1 MVNFCWRKDISVT
14 YHSIDTYQN
23 ESAIFL
29 VSTGS
34 LLLNLHKNQSKMKRY
49 KLNGTY
55 YYCPVDLTL
64 QIVGGRWK
72 GIVIW
77 NLRENKMRFGELKKV
92 LVTINDKMLSQVL
105 KELEMQGVVN
115 RKVYEVVP
123 PKVEYSLTEEGQKL
137 LPIMQAMNDYGQN
150 FEV

>member
-1 MVNFCWRKDISVT
+1 
-14 YHSIDTYQN
+14 
-23 ESAIFL
+23 
-29 VSTGS
+29 
-34 LLLNLHKNQSKMKRY
+34 MKRY
-49 KLNGTY
+49 KLKGVF

-77 NLRENKMRFGELKKV
+77 NLREQKMRYGELKKV

-105 KELEMQGVVN
+105 KELEEQGVVS

-123 PKVEYSLTEEGQKL
+123 PRVEYSLTKEGKKL
-137 LPIMQAMNDYGQN
+137 LPIMQAMNDYGVKY
-150 FEV
+150 EV

>member
-1 MVNFCWRKDISVT
+1 
-14 YHSIDTYQN
+14 
-23 ESAIFL
+23 
-29 VSTGS
+29 
-34 LLLNLHKNQSKMKRY
+34 MKRY

-77 NLRENKMRFGELKKV
+77 NLREEKKRFSELKRI

-105 KELEMQGVVN
+105 RELEEQGVVS
-115 RKVYEVVP
+115 RKVHEVVP
-123 PKVEYSLTEEGQKL
+123 PKVEYSLTKEGKKL
-137 LPIMQAMNDYGQN
+137 LPIMQSMNDFGQK
-150 FEV
+150 FVVE

>member
-1 MVNFCWRKDISVT
+1 
-14 YHSIDTYQN
+14 
-23 ESAIFL
+23 
-29 VSTGS
+29 
-34 LLLNLHKNQSKMKRY
+34 MKRY

-77 NLRENKMRFGELKKV
+77 NLREEKKRFSELKRI

-105 KELEMQGVVN
+105 RELEEQGVVS
-115 RKVYEVVP
+115 RKVHEVVP
-123 PKVEYSLTEEGQKL
+123 PKVEYSLTDEGKKL
-137 LPIMQAMNDYGQN
+137 LPIMQSMNDFGQK
-150 FEV
+150 FVVD

>member
-1 MVNFCWRKDISVT
+1 M
-14 YHSIDTYQN
+14 
-23 ESAIFL
+23 
-29 VSTGS
+29 
-34 LLLNLHKNQSKMKRY
+34 
-49 KLNGTY
+49 NGAF

-77 NLRENKMRFGELKKV
+77 NLRQGKMRFSELKKA

-105 KELEMQGVVN
+105 KELEEQGVVD
-115 RKVYEVVP
+115 RKVHEVLP
-123 PKVEYSLTEEGQKL
+123 PKVEYSLTKEGKKL
-137 LPIMQAMNDYGQN
+137 LPIMEAMNQYGQK

>member
-1 MVNFCWRKDISVT
+1 
-14 YHSIDTYQN
+14 
-23 ESAIFL
+23 
-29 VSTGS
+29 
-34 LLLNLHKNQSKMKRY
+34 MKRY
-49 KLNGTY
+49 KLNGTF

-77 NLRENKMRFGELKKV
+77 NLREEKKRFSELKRI

-105 KELEMQGVVN
+105 RELEEQGVVH

-123 PKVEYSLTEEGQKL
+123 PKVEYSLTKEGKKL
-137 LPIMQAMNDYGQN
+137 LPIMQAMSDYGTK
-150 FEV
+150 FEI

>member
-1 MVNFCWRKDISVT
+1 
-14 YHSIDTYQN
+14 
-23 ESAIFL
+23 
-29 VSTGS
+29 
-34 LLLNLHKNQSKMKRY
+34 MKRY
-49 KLNGTY
+49 KLNGTF

-77 NLRENKMRFGELKKV
+77 NLREDKLRFSELKKA

-105 KELEMQGVVN
+105 KELEEQGVVN
-115 RKVYEVVP
+115 RNVFEVVP
-123 PKVEYSLTEEGQKL
+123 PKVEYSLTKEGKKL
-137 LPIMQAMNDYGQN
+137 LPIMQAMNDYGQK

>member
-1 MVNFCWRKDISVT
+1 
-14 YHSIDTYQN
+14 
-23 ESAIFL
+23 
-29 VSTGS
+29 
-34 LLLNLHKNQSKMKRY
+34 MKRY

-77 NLRENKMRFGELKKV
+77 NLREEVKRFSELKRI

-105 KELEMQGVVN
+105 KELEEQGVVH

-123 PKVEYSLTEEGQKL
+123 PKVEYSLTKEGKKL
-137 LPIMQAMNDYGQN
+137 LPIMQAMSDYGGK
-150 FEV
+150 FEVK

>member
-1 MVNFCWRKDISVT
+1 
-14 YHSIDTYQN
+14 
-23 ESAIFL
+23 
-29 VSTGS
+29 
-34 LLLNLHKNQSKMKRY
+34 MKRY

-77 NLRENKMRFGELKKV
+77 NLRQTKMRFSELKKA

-105 KELEMQGVVN
+105 KELEEQGIVN
-115 RKVYEVVP
+115 RKVYEIIP
-123 PKVEYSLTEEGQKL
+123 PKVEYSLTNEGKKL
-137 LPIMQAMNDYGQN
+137 LSIMQAMNDYGQK

>member
-1 MVNFCWRKDISVT
+1 
-14 YHSIDTYQN
+14 
-23 ESAIFL
+23 
-29 VSTGS
+29 
-34 LLLNLHKNQSKMKRY
+34 MKRY

-64 QIVGGRWK
+64 QIIGGRWK

-77 NLRENKMRFGELKKV
+77 NLRDKKLRFGELKKV

-105 KELEMQGVVN
+105 KELEMQGVIS
-115 RKVYEVVP
+115 RKVFEVVP
-123 PKVEYSLTEEGQKL
+123 PKVEYNLTDEGKKL
-137 LPIMQAMNDYGQN
+137 LPIMQAMNDYGQG

>member
-1 MVNFCWRKDISVT
+1 
-14 YHSIDTYQN
+14 
-23 ESAIFL
+23 
-29 VSTGS
+29 
-34 LLLNLHKNQSKMKRY
+34 MKRY
-49 KLNGTY
+49 KLNGTF

-77 NLRENKMRFGELKKV
+77 NLRNGTLRFGELKKV

-105 KELEMQGVVN
+105 RELEEQGVVN

-123 PKVEYSLTEEGQKL
+123 PKVEYSLTDEGRKL
-137 LPIMQAMNDYGQN
+137 LPIMEAMSNYGEK
-150 FEV
+150 FEVG

>member
-1 MVNFCWRKDISVT
+1 
-14 YHSIDTYQN
+14 
-23 ESAIFL
+23 
-29 VSTGS
+29 
-34 LLLNLHKNQSKMKRY
+34 MKRY

-77 NLRENKMRFGELKKV
+77 NLREEKKRFSELKRI

-105 KELEMQGVVN
+105 RELEEQGVVS

-123 PKVEYSLTEEGQKL
+123 PKVEYSLTDEGKKL
-137 LPIMQAMNDYGQN
+137 LPIMQSMNDFGQK
-150 FEV
+150 FVVE

>member
-1 MVNFCWRKDISVT
+1 
-14 YHSIDTYQN
+14 
-23 ESAIFL
+23 
-29 VSTGS
+29 
-34 LLLNLHKNQSKMKRY
+34 MKRY
-49 KLNGTY
+49 NLNGAY

-77 NLRENKMRFGELKKV
+77 NLRDCEKRFSELKRA

-105 KELEMQGVVN
+105 RELEEQGVVN

-123 PKVEYSLTEEGQKL
+123 PKVEYSLTEEGKKL
-137 LPIMQAMNDYGQN
+137 LPIMNAMSEYGGK
-150 FEV
+150 FEVT

>member
-1 MVNFCWRKDISVT
+1 
-14 YHSIDTYQN
+14 
-23 ESAIFL
+23 
-29 VSTGS
+29 
-34 LLLNLHKNQSKMKRY
+34 MKKY

-77 NLRENKMRFGELKKV
+77 NLREGVKRFSELKRT

-105 KELEMQGVVN
+105 RELEQQGVVN

-123 PKVEYSLTEEGQKL
+123 PKVEYTLTQEGEKL
-137 LPIMQAMNDYGQN
+137 LPIMQAMSDYGVKFQ
-150 FEV
+150 VD